1 MVNKAPQQLLNDLQH
16 GKFNWQMQ
24 LPWFF
29 ILLVNLCCSSQ
40 SLFWIRKIFEKF
52 FFFLN
57 NNNNHFYQ
65 RKFPTPLPPSLS
77 LSLSLAGVRTCG
89 RCPCISLVD
98 LSMKFTTSCL
108 SSSYIIRVAI
118 LSSKLLNRIIHNKII
133 YSCTICV

>member
-1 MVNKAPQQLLNDLQH
+1 M
-16 GKFNWQMQ
+16 G
-24 LPWFF
+24 
-29 ILLVNLCCSSQ
+29 NLIGRCNCLGFLSCSLICAARPNLFSGSVR
-40 SLFWIRKIFEKF
+40 SLRI

-65 RKFPTPLPPSLS
+65 RKFPTPLPPPLSLS
-77 LSLSLAGVRTCG
+77 LSLSLSFAGVRTCG

-133 YSCTICV
+133 YSCTICVREREGGF